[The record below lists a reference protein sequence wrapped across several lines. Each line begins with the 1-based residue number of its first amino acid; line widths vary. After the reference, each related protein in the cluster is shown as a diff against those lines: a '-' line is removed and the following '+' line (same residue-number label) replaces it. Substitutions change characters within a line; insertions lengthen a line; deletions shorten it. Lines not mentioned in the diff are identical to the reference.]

1 MFIDCFR
8 FMSRSLSSLVDNLS
22 EGRHNNK
29 CKDCKSCH
37 KCISLKDNQ
46 LIFKCLDCNKNY
58 EKHFNEDLIK
68 RFANSNEFCDGDINK
83 LILLLRKGIY
93 PYEYMNSWKRSNE
106 TLLSDKKA
114 HFYGNLNVEN
124 IADADYKHAKK
135 VWKSFEIK
143 NLGYYHDLYD
153 QSNTLLLPDVF
164 ESF

>member
-1 MFIDCFR
+1 
-8 FMSRSLSSLVDNLS
+8 
-22 EGRHNNK
+22 
-29 CKDCKSCH
+29 
-37 KCISLKDNQ
+37 
-46 LIFKCLDCNKNY
+46 
-58 EKHFNEDLIK
+58 
-68 RFANSNEFCDGDINK
+68 
-83 LILLLRKGIY
+83 
-93 PYEYMNSWKRSNE
+93 MNSWKISNE